1 MRKMENKTH
10 EEASIINVSSLTCI
24 DLANPNFHQSAASL
38 KQACQDC
45 GFFYVTNHGI
55 SEELRENAFAQSKKF
70 FALPL
75 EEKLKVL
82 RNEKHQGYS
91 PVLSQ
96 MSDNQIHGDFK
107 ESFFIGIEGSIDGG
121 LHSHIPFCR
130 PNIWPNPDVLPGWR
144 DTMEKYHQ
152 EALRVCKAIARVLAL
167 ALNVEEDYFDKP
179 EMLRNPLAFMRL
191 IHYEG
196 MSDPSKGIYGC
207 GPHSD
212 FGMMTLLATDNVMGL
227 QICKD
232 KEVQPRKWEYVPPIK
247 DAYIVNIGDLLE
259 RWSNGIFKST
269 LHRVLGNGQDRYS
282 IALFLQPCHD
292 CLVECLPTCQS
303 ENSPPKY
310 QAIKCSTY
318 LTQRYQESQVDLS
331 INQKQT

>member
-1 MRKMENKTH
+1 MENKTNQ
-10 EEASIINVSSLTCI
+10 EEVSIINVSSLTCI
-24 DLANPNFHQSAASL
+24 DLANSNLHQSAASL
-38 KQACQDC
+38 KQACMSRLWIFLC
-45 GFFYVTNHGI
+45 HKSWYN
-55 SEELRENAFAQSKKF
+55 KKF

-75 EEKLKVL
+75 EEKMKAL

-91 PVLSQ
+91 SVLSHI
-96 MSDNQIHGDFK
+96 SDNQIHGDYK
-107 ESFFIGIEGSIDGG
+107 ESYFIGIEGSID
-121 LHSHIPFCR
+121 
-130 PNIWPNPDVLPGWR
+130 DVLPGWR
-144 DTMEKYHQ
+144 ETMEKYHQ

-167 ALNVEEDYFDKP
+167 ALNVDEDYFDKP
-179 EMLRNPLAFMRL
+179 EMLGNPLVFMRL

-196 MSDPSKGIYGC
+196 ISDPSKGIYGC

-212 FGMMTLLATDNVMGL
+212 FGMMTLLATDNVMDL

-232 KEVQPRKWEYVPPIK
+232 KDMEPRKWEYVPSIK

-282 IALFLQPCHD
+282 IPFFVEPSHD

-303 ENSPPKY
+303 ENIPPK
-310 QAIKCSTY
+310 
-318 LTQRYQESQVDLS
+318 
-331 INQKQT
+331 